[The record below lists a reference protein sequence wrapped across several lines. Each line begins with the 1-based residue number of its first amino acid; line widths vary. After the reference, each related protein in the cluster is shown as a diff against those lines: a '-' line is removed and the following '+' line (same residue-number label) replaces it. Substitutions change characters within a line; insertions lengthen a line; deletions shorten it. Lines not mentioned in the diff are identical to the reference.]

1 MNEVKITMTSG
12 VPCVSSLQVAEDFG
26 KKHKNVVQTIETIMG
41 TSAENSADLSKMF
54 LESTYADSYGRKQK
68 CYDITRDGFSLLVMG
83 FTGKEALDWKLRYI
97 EAFNKMEQHINLQYA
112 YMQQL
117 DVQARADRAAAMRM
131 NAENRRMK
139 MLLDHPEMKK
149 LSPEALTTL
158 AVKRME
164 ETLGRDASDALPKV
178 EKTYSA
184 TEVGEMLGGLSSQ
197 KIGKMANQHGL
208 KTDEFGMTVLDKSPY
223 SSKEV
228 SAFRYNQKGVEKLA
242 ELFGVQLA
250 EKAS

>member
-1 MNEVKITMTSG
+1 MHEVKITMTSG
-12 VPCVSSLQVAEDFG
+12 TPCVSSLQVAEDFG
-26 KKHKNVVQTIETIMG
+26 KNHKDVLRAIENLAAQNCATKNLFI
-41 TSAENSADLSKMF
+41 
-54 LESTYADSYGRKQK
+54 ESTYENRGKNYK

-97 EAFNKMEQHINLQYA
+97 EAFNRMEQHIHLQYNA
-112 YMQQL
+112 MQQL
-117 DVQARADRAAAMRM
+117 EMQAKADRAAAMRM

-139 MLLDHPEMKK
+139 MLLDHPEMKR

-164 ETLGRDASDALPKV
+164 ETLGKDASDALPKV

-208 KTDEFGMTVLDKSPY
+208 KTDEYGITVLDKSPY
-223 SSKEV
+223 SPKEV

-242 ELFGVQLA
+242 ELFGVQLT